1 MAITDNNGDTISP
14 LGGWRILSNSTAR
27 KTINLDPA
35 PAAGRKIAIVDAV
48 GDAGSNNI
56 TINANGSEKIDGASS
71 LTIST
76 NSQRKVLESNGSGWT
91 VISTTVDSNAG
102 SVSSGG
108 TITSETD
115 WYASHG
121 SAGNVR
127 RLVFKKQNLT
137 NNSAVSMFDVTIPNG
152 DHSCGIRVFCHA
164 ANADNTR
171 SVTFEH
177 MFSITRTEDSAIGVT
192 FPSGNPSTLTGEAT
206 SGTGNP
212 DFSIAG
218 AHTKSGGASA
228 TNTFVYTINI
238 NGDTS
243 NGADVVVVAEMINM
257 NSSGITMAE
266 S

>member
-1 MAITDNNGDTISP
+1 MAITDGNGSTITP
-14 LGGWRILSNSTAR
+14 LGGWRILSNSTPR
-27 KTINLDPA
+27 KTINLGDA
-35 PAAGRKIAIVDAV
+35 PAAGRKVVVVDAV
-48 GDAGSNNI
+48 GDAASNNI
-56 TINANGSEKIDGASS
+56 TINAGSGQQIDGADS

-76 NSQRKVLESNGSGWT
+76 NSQRKVLKSTGSGWNVVT
-91 VISTTVDSNAG
+91 TTSDSTFG
-102 SVSSGG
+102 STGSSID
-108 TITSETD
+108 TETD

-127 RLVFKKQNLT
+127 RLVFKKENLT

-212 DFSIAG
+212 DFTIAG

-238 NGDTS
+238 NGDSS